1 MDFTALLLIL
11 TLVSGVS
18 FIFYKS
24 FELKNKTALIFEF
37 LASLFPILFVVL
49 FIRSF
54 IIEPFKIPSGS
65 MIPTLL
71 VGDFILVN
79 KYKYGL
85 RMPLTNKLIFE
96 NKYPDRGDVIVFQ
109 FPENTKINYIKRV
122 VGIPGDK
129 VEYINKTVFI
139 NGKSLQLKSVDDTE
153 FSNINLSN
161 EMIYIED
168 NGTREYLILNNPDR
182 GSSFEFNVPED
193 NYFVLGDN
201 RDNSNDSRY
210 WGTVHKNN
218 LIGEAFM
225 IWMYWN
231 PQSEV
236 AIFDRIGKD
245 IK

>member
-11 TLVSGVS
+11 TLVCGVS
-18 FIFYKS
+18 FIFYRS
-24 FELKNKTALIFEF
+24 FKLNNRTSFIFEF

-54 IIEPFKIPSGS
+54 VIEPFRIPSGS

-71 VGDFILVN
+71 VGDFILVK
-79 KYKYGL
+79 KYEYGL
-85 RMPLTNKLIFE
+85 RVPLTNKLIYE
-96 NKYPDRGDVIVFQ
+96 NNYPNRGDVIVFQ
-109 FPENTKINYIKRV
+109 YPENTKINYIKRV
-122 VGIPGDK
+122 VGVPGDK
-129 VEYINKTVFI
+129 VQYINKSLLI
-139 NGKSLQLKSVDDTE
+139 NGKPLKLKKVDDYE

-161 EMIYIED
+161 ETVYIED
-168 NGTREYLILNNPDR
+168 NGNKQYLILNNSDR
-182 GSSFEFNVPED
+182 GIGFEFNVPD
-193 NYFVLGDN
+193 DSYFVLGDN

-236 AIFDRIGKD
+236 EMLDRIGKD
-245 IK
+245 IE

>member
-1 MDFTALLLIL
+1 MDFTVLLLIL
-11 TLVSGVS
+11 TLVCGIS
-18 FIFYKS
+18 FIIFRS
-24 FELKNKTALIFEF
+24 FKPKNKALFIFEF
-37 LASLFPILFVVL
+37 LASLFPILFIVL

-54 IIEPFKIPSGS
+54 VIEPFRIPSGS
-65 MIPTLL
+65 MIPSLL

-79 KYKYGL
+79 KHRYGL
-85 RMPLTNKLIFE
+85 RVPLINTLIYE
-96 NKYPDRGDVIVFQ
+96 NNYPNRGDVIVFQ

-129 VEYINKTVFI
+129 VEYINKTLFI
-139 NGKSLQLKSVDDTE
+139 NGEELQLKRVNDPQY
-153 FSNINLSN
+153 SNIHSSD
-161 EMIYIED
+161 EMVYIED
-168 NGTREYLILNNPDR
+168 NGYKKYLILNSSGR
-182 GSSFEFNVPED
+182 GVNFEFDVPDD

-236 AIFDRIGKD
+236 KIFDRIGKD
-245 IK
+245 IE